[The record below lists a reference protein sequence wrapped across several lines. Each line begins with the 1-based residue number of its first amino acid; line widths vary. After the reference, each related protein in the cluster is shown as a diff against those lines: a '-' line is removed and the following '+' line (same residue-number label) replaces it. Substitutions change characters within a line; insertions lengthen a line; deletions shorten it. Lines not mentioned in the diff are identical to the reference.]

1 LGNIEPEDRKVPI
14 SIGLSTKSWK
24 RIDKFMHENGGMNRS
39 QFFETI
45 TKWYMDERENPDGK
59 PSFTARQINNYFE
72 DLERYLRLSDMEEVR
87 KLLPIIRHTNQ
98 LAQNLTRKVKRDISK
113 ITDLDPT
120 EKIRLENTRKA
131 HEYRDMH
138 EGAAIESELV
148 ALKLKPEPPELE
160 PKLELKANTNIETSE
175 IELRRLAEVTGN
187 EISEQFKTRQQKE
200 KENEERQKPD
210 IDIEIIQD
218 EVPNPYG
225 KGEMVFQ

>member
-1 LGNIEPEDRKVPI
+1 MGNIEPEDRKVPI

-24 RIDKFMHENGGMNRS
+24 RIDKFMHENGGINRS

-45 TKWYMDERENPDGK
+45 SKWYIDEKRVGAGM
-59 PSFTARQINNYFE
+59 FTARQINNYFE

-87 KLLPIIRHTNQ
+87 KLLPIIRHANQ

-120 EKIRLENTRKA
+120 EKIRIENTRKA

-138 EGAAIESELV
+138 EGATIESELMT
-148 ALKLKPEPPELE
+148 LKLKPEPELE

-175 IELRRLAEVTGN
+175 IELRRLAEDTGN
-187 EISEQFKTRQQKE
+187 EISKQFKEARQQMKE
-200 KENEERQKPD
+200 EEEEWQTPN
-210 IDIEIIQD
+210 IEIIED